1 MGLVMKVYAIYHRT
15 SNTFGNTG
23 SALNYCCFFPLSS
36 GTHIF
41 NKVGPAKAC
50 ITSSFKA
57 ARRHNPSS
65 LDFLLGLEIIEMDLI
80 PNTETPVYLATFHLD
95 KA

>member
-1 MGLVMKVYAIYHRT
+1 MKVYAIYHRT
-15 SNTFGNTG
+15 SNTFGYTG
-23 SALNYCCFFPLSS
+23 STLNSNCFFPLSAR
-36 GTHIF
+36 THIF
-41 NKVGPAKAC
+41 NKIGPAKAC

-57 ARRHNPSS
+57 ARRYNPSS
-65 LDFLLGLEIIEMDLI
+65 IDFLLGLEIIEMDLV

>member
-1 MGLVMKVYAIYHRT
+1 MKVYAIYHRP
-15 SNTFGNTG
+15 SNTFSDTG
-23 SALNYCCFFPLSS
+23 STLHRYCFLPLSS
-36 GTHIF
+36 KTHIF

-50 ITSSFKA
+50 LTSSFKE
-57 ARRHNPSS
+57 ARRYNPSS
-65 LDFLLGLEIIEMDLI
+65 LDFLLGLEIIEMDLV